1 MTRDRDTPRPGRVP
15 RHLLS
20 RARARVCQAQGHLPS
35 PSFPAA
41 ASAQCASYCCLET
54 ILGVDAGHYSERSE
68 DGAHINFTLLA
79 AGRVMEGGGM
89 TGHQRSST
97 SVVPDQFS
105 QWSNTFSHRAA
116 CRLQT
121 AAVQHCTQLGNL
133 IAISV
138 STGAVSGA
146 RGLLLL
152 LL

>member
-79 AGRVMEGGGM
+79 AGRDGGRRNDRTTPAEQHKCGAGSVFTME
-89 TGHQRSST
+89 QY
-97 SVVPDQFS
+97 
-105 QWSNTFSHRAA
+105 
-116 CRLQT
+116 
-121 AAVQHCTQLGNL
+121 
-133 IAISV
+133 I
-138 STGAVSGA
+138 
-146 RGLLLL
+146 
-152 LL
+152 